1 MFIKLNGNTK
11 EVADK
16 ITVESLLLKL
26 GVKNNKAVFV
36 EHNGKVLSELELSV
50 VLGKNDIVEVISFVG
65 GG

>member
-1 MFIKLNGNTK
+1 MLIKLNGNKK
-11 EVADK
+11 EVADN
-16 ITVESLLLKL
+16 ITIESLLLQL

-36 EHNGKVLSELELSV
+36 EHNGKVLSEGEFGV

>member
-1 MFIKLNGNTK
+1 MLIKLNGNAK
-11 EVADK
+11 EVADN
-16 ITVESLLLKL
+16 ITIESLLLQL

-36 EHNGKVLSELELSV
+36 EHNGKVLTEGELGV

>member
-1 MFIKLNGNTK
+1 MLIKLNGNLK
-11 EVADK
+11 EVTEGV
-16 ITVESLLLKL
+16 TVEKLLLEL

-36 EHNGKVLSELELSV
+36 EHNGKVLSEIELSC